1 MDCSLKNRGKNLIR
15 SSVNEN
21 KKKKKEKKKENNIVK
36 ISSI

>member
-21 KKKKKEKKKENNIVK
+21 KKKKKKRKKKI
-36 ISSI
+36 I

>member
-21 KKKKKEKKKENNIVK
+21 KKKKEKKKENNIVK

>member
-21 KKKKKEKKKENNIVK
+21 KKKKRKEKRK
-36 ISSI
+36 